1 MADRPN
7 FFELLDL
14 DPQRSNWPEIEARIK
29 EKKGAWAKESTMGS
43 PKKRQEAKRNL
54 DLLPEILRV
63 LQDPALR
70 RQEAE
75 DALRRRD
82 AAQKVQERKLAEW
95 IELLKG
101 SGSCSAEQLGKICSQ
116 FEGVFSEPDIRAR
129 FSAAGIRVETGPAG
143 PKPPRERTD
152 PVTAKD
158 IRQNLELL
166 CLSSLYELLDLPPDL
181 PAETLRARAEE
192 ILKEIHRLGRTD
204 VETAARSRLAGSCM
218 TVFQSEDDK
227 KKYDNH
233 RLLEAVEAIEEQIK
247 AAATDGVL
255 SAQEIEMLIRL
266 AAQRGASPDEVRE
279 VLEERAAR
287 EGWKVE
293 RAPAGPSPSPAPAP
307 GGPAS
312 QGSAGGEG
320 EPPPAPARMIVRP
333 IPGGLRLSWEPV
345 RLPGVRYRV
354 LRKAGSVPWDEG
366 DGLLVTQTGDA
377 QADDAAVPPAVS
389 WYYAVFSLKD
399 GLASSVP
406 AHSGPHL
413 VPADGAAESSRNLGK
428 MPVRKLAAAALVVMA
443 LGGGA
448 AAYWWAPLA
457 SLLPKPSPSHV
468 ARKTSQ
474 PAPQPVPQPVAV
486 RQPSPTPAPAPVST
500 PTPSPL
506 PIQKQGQQTQQINQ
520 AGVGPHSIH
529 QTGVSP
535 HSSTVGGDSAHIQSA
550 PVPTLAPS
558 SLPLPTNPEVAVIA
572 VGDPLLASPLEDE
585 LEKALGG
592 EGIGVVSGS
601 PALDSLRRHRASSPT
616 LSEIL
621 ASLRADGVHAAVIA
635 QVERG
640 GEDRKLSYYG
650 RQDVSSSS
658 RVKIFAY
665 LVNGRRALSPGWS
678 EQIEYT
684 STSASTEGEKA
695 AHRAV
700 SDLATAVRSGWG
712 TLRGASQPT
721 P

>member
-1 MADRPN
+1 
-7 FFELLDL
+7 
-14 DPQRSNWPEIEARIK
+14 
-29 EKKGAWAKESTMGS
+29 
-43 PKKRQEAKRNL
+43 
-54 DLLPEILRV
+54 
-63 LQDPALR
+63 
-70 RQEAE
+70 
-75 DALRRRD
+75 
-82 AAQKVQERKLAEW
+82 
-95 IELLKG
+95 
-101 SGSCSAEQLGKICSQ
+101 LG
-116 FEGVFSEPDIRAR
+116 
-129 FSAAGIRVETGPAG
+129 
-143 PKPPRERTD
+143 
-152 PVTAKD
+152 
-158 IRQNLELL
+158 
-166 CLSSLYELLDLPPDL
+166 LSSLYELLDLPPDS
-181 PAETLRARAEE
+181 PAGMLRARAEE

-218 TVFQSEDDK
+218 TVFQSEEEK

-247 AAATDGVL
+247 AAAEDGVL
-255 SAQEIEMLIRL
+255 SAQEIETLIRL
-266 AAQRGASPDEVRE
+266 AAQRGASPDDARE

-293 RAPAGPSPSPAPAP
+293 RAPAGPSPSPAP

-312 QGSAGGEG
+312 QGSTGGEG

-333 IPGGLRLSWEPV
+333 ISGGLRLSWEPL
-345 RLPGVRYRV
+345 RLSGVRYRV
-354 LRKAGSVPWDEG
+354 LRKEGSVPWDEG
-366 DGLLVTQTGDA
+366 DGLVVAQTGDA

-413 VPADGAAESSRNLGK
+413 VPAGGGAESSRKLGK
-428 MPVRKLAAAALVVMA
+428 LRVRKLAAAGLVVLA

-457 SLLPKPSPSHV
+457 SLLPKSSQPPP
-468 ARKTSQ
+468 AQKTSQ
-474 PAPQPVPQPVAV
+474 STPQPVPQPTPQPNPVP
-486 RQPSPTPAPAPVST
+486 QPSPTPAPTPVSA
-500 PTPSPL
+500 PTPPPV

-520 AGVGPHSIH
+520 AGVGPHS
-529 QTGVSP
+529 SA
-535 HSSTVGGDSAHIQSA
+535 VGGDSAHIQSA
-550 PVPTLAPS
+550 PAPTPAP
-558 SLPLPTNPEVAVIA
+558 LPLLLPANPEVAVIA

-616 LSEIL
+616 IPEIL
-621 ASLRADGVHAAVIA
+621 ASLRADGVNAAVIA

-640 GEDRKLSYYG
+640 DSDREPRELRYYG
-650 RQDVSSSS
+650 RREVTSSS

-678 EQIEYT
+678 DQIEYT
-684 STSASTEGEKA
+684 TANAPTEGQNA
-695 AHRAV
+695 AHRAA
-700 SDLATAVRSGWG
+700 SDLATAVRNGWG
-712 TLRGASQPT
+712 SLRGASQPT

>member
-14 DPQRSNWPEIEARIK
+14 DPQRSNWPEIEARVK

-82 AAQKVQERKLAEW
+82 AARQIQERKLAEW

-101 SGSCSAEQLGKICSQ
+101 SGSCSAEQLGKICGQ
-116 FEGVFSEPDIRAR
+116 FEGVFSEQDIRAR
-129 FSAAGIRVETGPAG
+129 FSAAGIRVEAGPAG

-152 PVTAKD
+152 SVTAKD

-166 CLSSLYELLDLPPDL
+166 GLSSLYELLDLPPDS
-181 PAETLRARAEE
+181 PAETLRTRAEE

-218 TVFQSEDDK
+218 TVFQNEEEK

-233 RLLEAVEAIEEQIK
+233 RLLEAVEAIEEQIR
-247 AAATDGVL
+247 AAADDGVL
-255 SAQEIEMLIRL
+255 SAQEIETLIRL

-293 RAPAGPSPSPAPAP
+293 RASAGPSPSPAPAP

-312 QGSAGGEG
+312 QGSTGSEG

-333 IPGGLRLSWEPV
+333 ISGGLRLSWEPV

-428 MPVRKLAAAALVVMA
+428 MPVRKLAAAGLVVMA

-468 ARKTSQ
+468 AQKTPQ
-474 PAPQPVPQPVAV
+474 PTPQPVPQPAPQPSPVS
-486 RQPSPTPAPAPVST
+486 QPSPTPAPTPVST
-500 PTPSPL
+500 PTSPPVPL
-506 PIQKQGQQTQQINQ
+506 QKQGQQTQPINQ
-520 AGVGPHSIH
+520 ASVGPHS
-529 QTGVSP
+529 SA
-535 HSSTVGGDSAHIQSA
+535 VGGDSAHIQPA
-550 PVPTLAPS
+550 PVPTPAP
-558 SLPLPTNPEVAVIA
+558 LPLPLPAKPEVAVIA

-616 LSEIL
+616 ISEIL
-621 ASLRADGVHAAVIA
+621 TSLRADGIHAAVIA

-640 GEDRKLSYYG
+640 GDRELSYFG
-650 RQDVSSSS
+650 RRDVSSSS

-684 STSASTEGEKA
+684 TVNASTEGENA
-695 AHRAV
+695 AHRAS
-700 SDLATAVRSGWG
+700 SDLATAVRNGWG
-712 TLRGASQPT
+712 SLRGASQPT